1 MTMKAA
7 KQTSNNSPR
16 VSEPAGS
23 YGDFHDARKTWSRI
37 KHGIFGRYLSL
48 LLGKL
53 GRPGEHVYCVDGF
66 AGQGRY
72 ATGEEG
78 SPLIA
83 AKLAADPV
91 QTSRRGVLRCINVE
105 SESET
110 FANLATATADYVK
123 QGIVTNLPGT
133 FEENL
138 PKILQQVQRYPTFF
152 FIDPF
157 GTEGAEISTLQ
168 QLAKRQGKTE
178 VLVRYD
184 DTRVKR
190 LIAWA
195 KNNWDGLDE
204 RQRKTAEAFS
214 ARVSKL
220 TTDAAAEAFLKK
232 DPDASETLIKG
243 YIAEVKRRNIFR
255 FGIHYPVRNP
265 TTGGHRYYL
274 AHFCSHEDGYCYMA
288 NFMAEVER
296 TLQGLSNK
304 PSSLFG
310 EQSEQLDLLEIRQEF
325 VAHAEDAA
333 VRQIVAEL
341 PKIFTSH
348 RFFGRRVQNR
358 QIFAAIVDRFG
369 YATTRKEWIRAL
381 RQLKDA
387 GKLSMEGSEDSSYTK
402 IGTP

>member
-1 MTMKAA
+1 MSMKAGD
-7 KQTSNNSPR
+7 QSSGRSSR
-16 VSEPAGS
+16 VGEPSGG

-37 KHGIFGRYLSL
+37 KHGLFGRYLSL

-83 AKLAADPV
+83 AKLAAAPV
-91 QTSRRGVLRCINVE
+91 QTSRRDVLRCINVE
-105 SESET
+105 EDSAT
-110 FANLATATADYVK
+110 FANLATATAEYVK

-133 FEENL
+133 FEDNL
-138 PKILQQVQRYPTFF
+138 PAILKQVHDYPTFF

-168 QLAKRQGKTE
+168 HLAKRRGKTE

-195 KNNWDGLDE
+195 KNHSDNLDE
-204 RQRKTAEAFS
+204 RQRKTVDAFS

-220 TTDAAAEAFLKK
+220 TSGSAVDAFLKN
-232 DPDASETLIKG
+232 DPGASEALIQG
-243 YIAEVKRRNIFR
+243 YLAEVKRLNIFR
-255 FGIHYPVRNP
+255 FGIYYPVRNP
-265 TTGGHRYYL
+265 TTGGHHYYL

-304 PSSLFG
+304 PNSLFND
-310 EQSEQLDLLEIRQEF
+310 QSEQLDLLEIRQEF
-325 VAHAEDAA
+325 VAHAEDTA
-333 VRQIVAEL
+333 VSKIVNAL
-341 PKIFTSH
+341 PKIFAERNFT
-348 RFFGRRVQNR
+348 GRRVQNR
-358 QIFAAIVDRFG
+358 QIFAAVVDRFR
-369 YATTRKEWIRAL
+369 YSTTRKEWIRAL
-381 RQLKDA
+381 RQLKEV
-387 GKLSMEGSEDSSYTK
+387 GKLSMEGSEDSSYTR
-402 IGTP
+402 IGRL